1 MTQSLVAGNLK
12 GLGIVPVLFVM
23 GIILIVSKIN
33 VDLGQFA
40 IKASVGVAV
49 GYALLGMYG
58 IINKY
63 QQK

>member
-40 IKASVGVAV
+40 IKASVGRLYEKEKGFCGEIEERV
-49 GYALLGMYG
+49 
-58 IINKY
+58 
-63 QQK
+63 